1 MSMKIITQN
10 KKAFFDYHV
19 VDWLEAGIVLSG
31 DEVKSLRAGNANLV
45 GSFATIHN
53 GELFLLNCHIS
64 PYEKAY
70 NKTDEKESKK
80 TRKLLVKRR
89 EISRL
94 TGDVSCKGVML
105 VPLKLYFNERGRVKV
120 HLGLCKHRNAVGK
133 KNLLKERDIKR
144 ETAKELKELRD

>member
-10 KKAFFDYHV
+10 KKASFDYHV
-19 VDWLEAGIVLSG
+19 IDSLEAGIVLTG
-31 DEVKSLRAGNANLV
+31 DEVKSLRAGNVNLM

-53 GELFLLNCHIS
+53 GELFLLNCHIT

-70 NKTDEKESKK
+70 RKDEADAKK
-80 TRKLLVKRR
+80 TRKLLVKRK
-89 EISRL
+89 EIQRL
-94 TGDVSCKGVML
+94 VGDISCKGITL

-120 HLGLCKHRNAVGK
+120 HIGLCKHRNAQGK

-144 ETAKELKELRD
+144 ETAQELKNYNR

>member
-1 MSMKIITQN
+1 MKVITSN
-10 KKAFFDYHV
+10 KKAYFDYQV
-19 VDWLEAGIVLSG
+19 LDNLEAGIVLTG
-31 DEVKSLRAGNANLV
+31 DEVKSLRAGNVNLV

-70 NKTDEKESKK
+70 KKEDADSKK

-89 EISRL
+89 EINKL
-94 TGDVSCKGVML
+94 VGDISCKGITL
-105 VPLKLYFNERGRVKV
+105 IPLRMYFNERGRVKV
-120 HLGLCKHRNAVGK
+120 QIGLCKHRNAAGK

-144 ETAKELKELRD
+144 ETSQELKDYRS